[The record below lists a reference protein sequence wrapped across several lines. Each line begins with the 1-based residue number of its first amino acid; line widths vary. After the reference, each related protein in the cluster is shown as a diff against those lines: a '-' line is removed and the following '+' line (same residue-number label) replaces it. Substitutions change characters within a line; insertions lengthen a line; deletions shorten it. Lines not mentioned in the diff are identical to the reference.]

1 MNAPCASRQRGAAL
15 FVVLVLMFVM
25 GWLAVSSFRIS
36 SQHLQIVGNSQ
47 AEQQVTAA
55 AQRAID
61 DTISSNAFTKD
72 PAAVALAPIATDI
85 DGDGKDDFVAK
96 LDPAPKCIRVRPIKN
111 MELDIAKAT
120 DRVCL
125 QSSGGTGNL
134 VVRPGG
140 VVGAG
145 DSLCANSEWN
155 IAAAVADATSNT
167 AVTINQGVAVRVV
180 SSDAKNF
187 CK

>member
-1 MNAPCASRQRGAAL
+1 MNPASRRRQTGAAL
-15 FVVLVLMFVM
+15 FVVLILMFVM
-25 GWLAVSSFRIS
+25 GWLALSAFRIS
-36 SQHLQIVGNSQ
+36 GQHVQIVGNSQ
-47 AEQQVTAA
+47 AEQQATAA

-61 DTISSNAFTKD
+61 LTISSNAFTKD
-72 PAAVALAPIATDI
+72 PAAVALAPIASDI
-85 DGDGKDDFVAK
+85 DGDGQDDFVAK

-111 MELDIAKAT
+111 MELDVAKAA

-125 QSSGGTGNL
+125 QSSGGGGNL
-134 VVRPGG
+134 VVAPGA

-155 IAAAVADATSNT
+155 IASSVADATSST
-167 AVTINQGVAVRVV
+167 AVTLNQGVAVRIVA
-180 SSDAKNF
+180 SDAKNF